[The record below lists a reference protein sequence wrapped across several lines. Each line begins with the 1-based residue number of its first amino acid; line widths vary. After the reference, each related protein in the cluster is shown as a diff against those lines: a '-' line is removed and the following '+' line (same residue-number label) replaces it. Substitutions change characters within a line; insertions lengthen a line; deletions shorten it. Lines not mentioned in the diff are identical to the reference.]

1 MEDPLTL
8 LVRLY
13 AHDTKAID
21 DLEKVRVNPDFTS
34 QFRSDLEFFI
44 PQLCSFYLRGD
55 FEDPERL
62 VNLLVMASTSSFFF
76 SHRIWFYFQSM
87 IFSGL
92 GVAVTATPAT
102 PTPKQEG
109 DQTTVKEQYKRTR
122 VALAGIRDACCQEEC
137 KERLF
142 LSNSGEI
149 VELLKELRLIMEYPV
164 L

>member
-8 LVRLY
+8 LIRLY

-34 QFRSDLEFFI
+34 QFRADLEFFI

-62 VNLLVMASTSSFFF
+62 VNLLVMAATSSFFF

-92 GVAVTATPAT
+92 GAATAGGGEAPTTP
-102 PTPKQEG
+102 G

-137 KERLF
+137 KERLY

-149 VELLKELRLIMEYPV
+149 VELLRELGLLADYPV